1 MINKEKLKNY
11 LETIKKITEQERKL
25 DNVLREIS
33 PDFGGYS
40 NELAIDTLLNMMKDL
55 AKDEYDWISYF
66 IYELD
71 WGENYQEGSVTDKDN
86 NPIPLA
92 TIDDVLNMIEKEN
105 KEDVE
110 NTGVSE

>member
-1 MINKEKLKNY
+1 MKKEKLKKY
-11 LETIKKITEQERKL
+11 LESIKKITEQESKL
-25 DNVLREIS
+25 DDVLREIS

-55 AKDEYDWISYF
+55 AKDESEWIDYF
-66 IYELD
+66 IFELD
-71 WGENYQEGSVTDKDN
+71 WGKSYKDGMVTDEN
-86 NPIPLA
+86 GENIPLA
-92 TIDDVLNMIEKEN
+92 TIDDVLNIIEKEN